1 MDHRPKRDALRK
13 LAAPFLLTA
22 ALAAPAAAQEEE
34 GLPPEDLKKLSIEE
48 LMDIDVTSV
57 SRRSERLSRAAAA
70 VTVITGEDI
79 RRMGATTLPEALR
92 LINSVQ
98 VAQADGRTWAITTRG
113 FNLTTANKLLV
124 LIDGRSV
131 YTPLFSGVFWDVQHV
146 FLEDVERI
154 EIIRGPGATLWG
166 ANAVNG
172 VINVITKSAQATEGG
187 VARIGGGVGMERA
200 FGGARY
206 GGRVGERTYY
216 RVYADSFYRD
226 ALDLANGGSA
236 EDPLRLGQ
244 VGFRMDGD
252 ASSRDAFTVQ
262 GDFYGGSSGR
272 LVRDD
277 VEMEGGNLL
286 GRWTRSFSEESGLE
300 LQVYWDRTHRD
311 IPGTF
316 EEDLDTWDVDFQ
328 HQFPLSG
335 RHHLV
340 WGLGY
345 RFFRSDVVNSREV
358 AWVPEDRDQAL
369 FSAFAQDEI
378 SLHGDQLRL
387 TLGSKFEVNESTGL
401 EVQPS
406 VRVVWTP
413 SDHRTLWAAI
423 SRAVRTPTRI
433 DEDVRFFLP
442 DGSLLLA
449 GNRDFDSEKLL
460 AYELGYRILIR
471 PELLLDLSTF
481 YNVYDDLR
489 SQERPANGS
498 PFPITLANRLN
509 AETWGAELRA
519 NYEAAP
525 WWRIHAAY
533 AWFEK
538 DLELDPGS
546 TDPTGGRPEGN
557 DPKNRA
563 LLRSSFDLPGNV
575 QIDGQLRHVG
585 RLPSPV
591 VPAYTEMDLRIGW
604 RPIPSLDLSLIGR
617 NLLHASHPEFGAP
630 SPLREE
636 VRRSIYGRA
645 TWRF

>member
-1 MDHRPKRDALRK
+1 MDLLQRTGASRRWIAL
-13 LAAPFLLTA
+13 LLLTA
-22 ALAAPAAAQEEE
+22 ALAPPAAAQEEAV
-34 GLPPEDLKKLSIEE
+34 PPAELKKLSIEE
-48 LMDIDVTSV
+48 LMEIDVTSV

-79 RRMGATTLPEALR
+79 RRSGATTLVEALR

-98 VAQADGRTWAITTRG
+98 MAQADARTWATTTRG
-113 FNLTTANKLLV
+113 FNITTANKLLV

-146 FLEDVERI
+146 FLEDVDRI

-172 VINVITKSAQATEGG
+172 VINVITKSARATEGG
-187 VARIGGGVGMERA
+187 VAKAGGGEGMERA

-206 GGRVGERTYY
+206 GGRIGERTYY
-216 RVYADSFYRD
+216 RAYADTFYRD
-226 ALDLANGGSA
+226 ALELANGESA

-244 VGFRMDGD
+244 VGFRVDGD

-262 GDFYGGSSGR
+262 GDFYQGSGGR

-277 VEMEGGNLL
+277 VEMDGGNLL
-286 GRWTRSFSEESGLE
+286 GRWTRSLSEESNLE

-328 HQFPLSG
+328 HQFPLAE
-335 RHHLV
+335 RHRIV

-345 RFFRSDVVNSREV
+345 RFFSSDVVNSREV

-369 FSAFAQDEI
+369 FSAFVQDEI
-378 SLHGDQLRL
+378 SLHRDELRL
-387 TLGSKFEVNESTGL
+387 TIGSKLENNESTGL

-406 VRVVWTP
+406 VRMAWTP
-413 SDHRTLWAAI
+413 TDRRTLWAAI

-433 DEDVRFFLP
+433 DEDVRFLLP
-442 DGSLLLA
+442 DGSVLLA

-460 AYELGYRILIR
+460 AYELGYRILLR
-471 PELLLDLSTF
+471 PELLLDVATF

-489 SQERPANGS
+489 SQERPADGS
-498 PFPITLANRLN
+498 PIPITLANELE
-509 AETWGAELRA
+509 AETWGAEVRL

-557 DPKNRA
+557 DPEGRA

-575 QIDGQLRHVG
+575 QVDGQLRYVS

-591 VPAYTEMDLRIGW
+591 VPAYTELDLRIGW
-604 RPIPSLDLSLIGR
+604 SPIPRLDLSLLGR

-636 VRRSIYGRA
+636 VRRSVYGRV

>member
-1 MDHRPKRDALRK
+1 MQRTGASRRWIAL
-13 LAAPFLLTA
+13 LLLTA
-22 ALAAPAAAQEEE
+22 ALAPPAAAQEEAV
-34 GLPPEDLKKLSIEE
+34 PPAELKKLSIEE
-48 LMDIDVTSV
+48 LMEIDVTSV

-79 RRMGATTLPEALR
+79 RRSGATTLVEALR

-98 VAQADGRTWAITTRG
+98 MAQADARTWATTTRG
-113 FNLTTANKLLV
+113 FNITTANKLLV

-146 FLEDVERI
+146 FLEDVDRI

-172 VINVITKSAQATEGG
+172 VINVITKSARATEGG
-187 VARIGGGVGMERA
+187 VAKAGGGEGMERA

-206 GGRVGERTYY
+206 GGRIGERTYY
-216 RVYADSFYRD
+216 RAYADTFYRD
-226 ALDLANGGSA
+226 ALELANGESA

-244 VGFRMDGD
+244 VGFRVDGD

-262 GDFYGGSSGR
+262 GDFYQGSGGR

-277 VEMEGGNLL
+277 VEMDGGNLL
-286 GRWTRSFSEESGLE
+286 GRWTRSLSEESNLE

-328 HQFPLSG
+328 HQFPLAE
-335 RHHLV
+335 RHRIV

-345 RFFRSDVVNSREV
+345 RFFSSDVVNSREV

-369 FSAFAQDEI
+369 FSAFVQDEI
-378 SLHGDQLRL
+378 SLHRDELRL
-387 TLGSKFEVNESTGL
+387 TIGSKLENNESTGL

-406 VRVVWTP
+406 VRMAWTP
-413 SDHRTLWAAI
+413 TDRRTLWAAI

-433 DEDVRFFLP
+433 DEDVRFLLP
-442 DGSLLLA
+442 DGSVLLA

-460 AYELGYRILIR
+460 AYELGYRILLR
-471 PELLLDLSTF
+471 PELLLDVATF

-489 SQERPANGS
+489 SQERPADGS
-498 PFPITLANRLN
+498 PIPITLANELE
-509 AETWGAELRA
+509 AETWGAEVRL

-557 DPKNRA
+557 DPEGRA

-575 QIDGQLRHVG
+575 QVDGQLRYVS

-591 VPAYTEMDLRIGW
+591 VPAYTELDLRIGW
-604 RPIPSLDLSLIGR
+604 SPIPRLDLSLLGR

-636 VRRSIYGRA
+636 VRRSVYGRV